1 MKNHLA
7 PILSLTL
14 AACIEGP
21 VKDDKTFV
29 NECDDPAIRA
39 QFHEAVQEA
48 IEAPICIHTV
58 YPDEAKK
65 DSLEK
70 ESTDDDYSR
79 IYVEDM
85 NAYMAGPNFDAKI
98 AFHEFA
104 KRDVIVDEYW
114 GNSYDYSDAA
124 SLEARHDLAASNN
137 TEGCM
142 NWYVLQNGV
151 AWPDTYGAAT
161 LPDDSPE
168 DNYLMYWGIGG
179 TDERA
184 HEAGHAF
191 GLLHTFE
198 TEYAGS
204 SLDYPDDPYHR
215 GDLLADTA
223 IDPGTDYCHME
234 SGWEGE
240 GDYFAVCESPY
251 EEYAATLPMYNPM
264 SYYSWGDDGFTPEQV
279 ERMQCTWARHEANI
293 YSQL

>member
-1 MKNHLA
+1 MKNHLS
-7 PILSLTL
+7 PILAIALT
-14 AACIEGP
+14 ACRGEPP
-21 VKDDKTFV
+21 VETFV

-39 QFHEAVQEA
+39 QFHEAVQKT

-65 DSLEK
+65 DSLEN
-70 ESTDDDYSR
+70 ESTDVDYSR

-85 NAYMAGPNFDAKI
+85 NDFMAGPNFDAKI

-114 GNSYDYSDAA
+114 GNLYDYSEAA

-161 LPDDSPE
+161 HPDDSPE

-204 SLDYPDDPYHR
+204 SLDYPDDPYHK

-223 IDPGTDYCHME
+223 IDPGPDSCYLE
-234 SGWEGE
+234 ADGE
-240 GDYFAVCESPY
+240 GNPFGVCDAPY
-251 EEYAATLPMYNPM
+251 EGYAADLPIHNPL
-264 SYYSWGDDGFTPEQV
+264 SYYSQNDSEFTPEQV
-279 ERMQCTWARHEANI
+279 ERMHCTWALHEDDI
-293 YSQL
+293 YSQ